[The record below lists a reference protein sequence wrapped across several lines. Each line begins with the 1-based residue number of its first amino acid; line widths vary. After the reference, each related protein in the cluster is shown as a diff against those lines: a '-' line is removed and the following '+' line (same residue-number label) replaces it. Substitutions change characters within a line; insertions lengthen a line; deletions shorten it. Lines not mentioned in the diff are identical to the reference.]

1 MKKLLGAAALAVA
14 LLAVRPAETQAYWG
28 SPQCAQGFGWLKGHA
43 LNFLSWN
50 HFEGPIY
57 SYGPYNTPGY
67 VPMFVKNP
75 HVGAYN
81 PAYPAAYYGYGGYG
95 GYGYGA
101 PAGYFGAA
109 PAPAPVPAVAPA
121 PKVEPIPTAGPV
133 SEGYSGGRL
142 VGLRARFGR

>member
-50 HFEGPIY
+50 HFEGPLY
-57 SYGPYNTPGY
+57 SYGPYNLPGY

-81 PAYPAAYYGYGGYG
+81 PAYPAAYYGYGAYG
-95 GYGYGA
+95 NGA
-101 PAGYFGAA
+101 PAGYFGATPASASAAAPAQKVESIPTSA
-109 PAPAPVPAVAPA
+109 PAPEV
-121 PKVEPIPTAGPV
+121 
-133 SEGYSGGRL
+133 YSSGRI
-142 VGLRARFGR
+142 GFRARFGH